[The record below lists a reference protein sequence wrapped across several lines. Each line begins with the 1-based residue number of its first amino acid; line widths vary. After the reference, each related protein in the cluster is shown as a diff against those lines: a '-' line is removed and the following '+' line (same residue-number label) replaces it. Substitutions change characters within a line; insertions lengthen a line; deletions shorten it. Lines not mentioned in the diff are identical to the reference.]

1 MLKTFN
7 NSGIHT
13 KSIYKYVSESI
24 MADKMISKQQNIQLH
39 GFGYCSLLLLL
50 FTFVVDDQKKTLS
63 SPSLT
68 TDRQRFVGVLWAS
81 IFFLAIL
88 PFIVYMYPVW
98 VCVCAVLCR
107 FLISMGNR
115 FIWMIK
121 ASNVCL
127 MIPNIKVRTALQHK
141 MRAQTQFKSP
151 YNLAYLC
158 ICIQTA
164 TQYTMD

>member
-1 MLKTFN
+1 MDSATALCCCCYLLLSLMTRRRLCHRLRWQPTDRDLLVFCGHPFF
-7 NSGIHT
+7 SCYP
-13 KSIYKYVSESI
+13 SIYRLYV
-24 MADKMISKQQNIQLH
+24 
-39 GFGYCSLLLLL
+39 
-50 FTFVVDDQKKTLS
+50 
-63 SPSLT
+63 PSL
-68 TDRQRFVGVLWAS
+68 GG
-81 IFFLAIL
+81 
-88 PFIVYMYPVW
+88 
-98 VCVCAVLCR
+98 CVCAVLCR

-127 MIPNIKVRTALQHK
+127 MIPNIKVRTPLQHK

-164 TQYTMD
+164 TQYTMDWKSSKHPINLLSISMHMYM